1 MITPND
7 LTVELDRL
15 GVAVSLRTLTDWR
28 QKGLLP
34 ALKKKG
40 LGQGK
45 GRENYWPD
53 KEVVPQAFLIKR
65 LLDWNPN
72 ADDALITLWLGGYA
86 VSNKRVKE
94 IWIGHLQERKDRNKK
109 QVDKLKNTLLEDKYP
124 TRILTWLNRIK
135 RKYSHR
141 NQFDEAPH
149 LIGLFSE
156 QLELI
161 YNPNFLFE
169 SNAISPL
176 LIDLLQLDETKKVY
190 QKVDEVIDFVKPAL
204 LAVFPIDAV
213 IALISSTPIEEL
225 ENSRILL
232 KEINSILTKWIELI
246 SDDQPNH
253 LITHSALL
261 IMRFIGRFITIC
273 FIQLSRH
280 ELDEPFME
288 SIKSIS
294 GFTNRLAKR
303 DLIRIDEYQ
312 LQLSESGLKER
323 EKLKTELAKIWS
335 F

>member
-1 MITPND
+1 M
-7 LTVELDRL
+7 
-15 GVAVSLRTLTDWR
+15 RTLTDWR

-45 GRENYWPD
+45 GRKNYWPD

-94 IWIGHLQERKDRNKK
+94 IWISHLQERKDRNKK
-109 QVDKLKNTLLEDKYP
+109 QIDKFRGISPEDKYP
-124 TRILTWLNRIK
+124 TLILTWLNRIK
-135 RKYSHR
+135 RKYSHQ
-141 NQFDEAPH
+141 NQFDEVPD
-149 LIGLFSE
+149 LMDLFSE

-253 LITHSALL
+253 LITHNALL

-273 FIQLSRH
+273 FIQLSRR